1 LIRSSSAEFDHIN
14 VVTALGK
21 VLQAPRRGVPPEVV
35 MKALKRI
42 EESALQKMQDFGPQQ
57 TANTLHIMAKHR
69 HKTSQALLMA
79 LKFRVEVI
87 SGEFNSQEVAN
98 TLWAFATIGTRPG
111 ERMMGQLEERAE
123 AWRNNRRC

>member
-1 LIRSSSAEFDHIN
+1 MIRSSSAEFDHIN

-57 TANTLHIMAKHR
+57 TANTLHIMANCDNRDK
-69 HKTSQALLMA
+69 AGGADDGAAGGAGGGMA
-79 LKFRVEVI
+79 K
-87 SGEFNSQEVAN
+87 Q
-98 TLWAFATIGTRPG
+98 
-111 ERMMGQLEERAE
+111 
-123 AWRNNRRC
+123 